1 MPLRRLS
8 VRLSVAALVILAGV
22 GTATPLAWG
31 PQGHRLVAL
40 LAANYLTSAARLNVT
55 WLLDGTSLAEIA
67 VWADQQVADNS
78 QTAPWHYVN
87 VPPDAASY
95 DRDRDC
101 PLQPGARAGSANDR
115 WRDCVVDR
123 IRYQQERLRN
133 TSLDRA
139 DRATALKFLVHLVG
153 DLHQPF
159 HAWSVARGGNGVPVV
174 AFGSTTC
181 RHDDGTMYACNL
193 HLVWDLV
200 LVSHRRLNDQQYL
213 DELSRQIT
221 QNSWQSIATG
231 SPAEW
236 AMESHAL
243 ARNALLPPQ
252 GVVDEAYYRAQIAIV
267 DKRLAL
273 GGLRLATALNDALPV
288 KPRPPGSAPRQQ
300 ARR

>member
-1 MPLRRLS
+1 MKLQIS
-8 VRLSVAALVILAGV
+8 AVAIVILSAAG
-22 GTATPLAWG
+22 ATPLAWG
-31 PQGHRLVAL
+31 PQGHRMVAL
-40 LAANYLTSAARLNVT
+40 LAANNLTSAARLNVSL
-55 WLLDGTSLAEIA
+55 LLDGASLGEIA

-78 QTAPWHYVN
+78 QTALWHYVN

-101 PLQPGARAGSANDR
+101 PLQPGARAGGANDR

-174 AFGSTTC
+174 AFGSATC
-181 RHDDGTMYACNL
+181 RHDDGTTYACNL
-193 HLVWDLV
+193 HLVWDSV
-200 LVSHRRLNDQQYL
+200 LVNHRQLNDQQYL
-213 DELSRQIT
+213 DELSRQIK
-221 QNSWQSIATG
+221 QNNWQALATG

-243 ARNALLPPQ
+243 ARKALLPAQ
-252 GVVDEAYYRAQIAIV
+252 GLVDEAYYRAQIAMV

-273 GGLRLATALNDALPV
+273 GGLRLATVLNDALPV
-288 KPRPPGSAPRQQ
+288 KP
-300 ARR
+300 